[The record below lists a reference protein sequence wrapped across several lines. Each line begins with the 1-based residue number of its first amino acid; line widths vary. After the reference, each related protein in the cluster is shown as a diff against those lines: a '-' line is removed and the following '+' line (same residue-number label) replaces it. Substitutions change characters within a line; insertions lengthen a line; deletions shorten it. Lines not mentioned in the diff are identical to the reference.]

1 MMLELTLPVRQT
13 ILRLKATVSA
23 EGKIEIV
30 APQLLAGEDVEILIL
45 LPEPSEVE
53 RRSALDILAEASGQ
67 RQFKTAEEVDAYL
80 QEEHRAWE
88 R

>member
-1 MMLELTLPVRQT
+1 MLDLTLPVRQT
-13 ILRLKATVSA
+13 ILRLKTTVLT
-23 EGKIEIV
+23 EGKVEIV
-30 APQLLAGEDVEILIL
+30 SPQLLAGEAIEILIL
-45 LPEPSEVE
+45 LPEQTEVE

-80 QEEHRAWE
+80 QEERRVWD

>member
-1 MMLELTLPVRQT
+1 MLELTLPVRQT
-13 ILRLKATVSA
+13 ILRLKTTVLS

-30 APQLLAGEDVEILIL
+30 APQLQAGEDVEILIL
-45 LPEPSEVE
+45 LPESAEVE

-67 RQFKTAEEVDAYL
+67 RLFKTAEEVTAYL
-80 QEEHRAWE
+80 QEERQAWD